1 MMKIEIYKMKLYK
14 NLQNKESLIDD
25 DNDNDDVN
33 RVSLSSFFFP

>member
-25 DNDNDDVN
+25 DNDDDDVN

>member
-25 DNDNDDVN
+25 DVN

>member
-25 DNDNDDVN
+25 DDVN